1 MDHTEA
7 KRIKVGDR
15 VTIWAG
21 SDFECHGT
29 AIEVGY
35 NAVKFAWDDEQVGVI
50 HHRDMKNVERIPAAL
65 ASEGK

>member
-1 MDHTEA
+1 MKHTEA

-21 SDFECHGT
+21 TPDQCHGT

-50 HHRDMKNVERIPAAL
+50 HHRDMANVERIPASDA
-65 ASEGK
+65 A